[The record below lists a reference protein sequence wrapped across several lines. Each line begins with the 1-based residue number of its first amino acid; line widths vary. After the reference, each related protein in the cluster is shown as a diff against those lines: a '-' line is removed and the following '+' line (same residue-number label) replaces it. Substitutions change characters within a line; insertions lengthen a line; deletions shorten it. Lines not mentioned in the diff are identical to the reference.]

1 MKRPALL
8 LVPAA
13 IIATLLTFAGLAWA
27 AQIDTVRF
35 SSWPNSFLMMN
46 GAPIHRATL
55 TPDNTTAESNLTTA
69 GGTAV
74 AYTLFGGE
82 RICVQAITT
91 DAWVEI
97 VAAASFTAAGAKG
110 IWVVAGAPLD
120 SNCFTLRPSDLSVSA
135 LCSAAGPCIVKLF
148 EKL

>member
-13 IIATLLTFAGLAWA
+13 AIAALLTFAGFAWA
-27 AQIDTVRF
+27 AQVDTVRF

-46 GAPIHRATL
+46 GQPIHRFTL
-55 TPDNTTAESNLTTA
+55 TPDNSTPESNLTTS

-82 RICVQAITT
+82 RICLQAITT
-91 DAWVEI
+91 DAYI
-97 VAAASFTAAGAKG
+97 QFIAAGSMTAAGALG
-110 IWVVAGAPLD
+110 FNITAGAALD
-120 SNCFTLRPSDLSVSA
+120 ANCFTLTPGTLSVSA
-135 LCSAAGPCIVKLF
+135 LCTAAGPCLVKGF